1 MGPPV
6 PERQAVGVEAIL
18 LLGKGVAAGMVLSAP
33 LGPVALLCVRRSLL
47 YGHMAGLVSGLGAAV
62 ADMLY
67 ACVAAFGLTVISEW
81 LERHRAMIDLV
92 GGSLLILLGVYLLVK
107 RPKPRGEPSARQMEP
122 MDAPHAFAAT
132 FVLTISN
139 PITLVTFLV
148 LFNYLRA
155 GDLGERPE
163 LAALLVGGVF
173 AGSMI
178 WWLSL
183 SFGGARFG
191 AGLTGNGERV
201 LNRICAVVMIGF
213 GLWGLSRLL

>member
-6 PERQAVGVEAIL
+6 PERQAVGVEQIL
-18 LLGKGVAAGMVLSAP
+18 LLGKGVVAGLVLSAP

-81 LERHRAMIDLV
+81 LERNRIVIDLG
-92 GGSLLILLGVYLLVK
+92 GGSLLVLLGTYLLVK
-107 RPKPRGEPSARQMEP
+107 RPKPRGEPSARQMEQ

-132 FVLTISN
+132 FVLTLSN

-155 GDLGERPE
+155 GDLGERPG

-173 AGSMI
+173 AGSML

-183 SFGGARFG
+183 SFGGARLG
-191 AGLTGNGERV
+191 DRLTGAGERV
-201 LNRICAVVMIGF
+201 LNRVCAVVMIGF
-213 GLWGLSRLL
+213 GLWGLSRVL

>member
-6 PERQAVGVEAIL
+6 PERQAVGVEEIL

-62 ADMLY
+62 ADVLY

-81 LERHRAMIDLV
+81 LERNRIVIDLG
-92 GGSLLILLGVYLLVK
+92 GGSLLLLLGIYLLVK

-132 FVLTISN
+132 FALTLSN

-155 GDLGERPE
+155 GDLGDRPGM
-163 LAALLVGGVF
+163 AALLVGGVF
-173 AGSMI
+173 AGSML

-191 AGLTGNGERV
+191 AGLTGKGERV

-213 GLWGLSRLL
+213 GLWGLSRVL